1 MDLAGFAELGNINSV
16 EFQVFGPVL
25 IGIGTAES
33 KDDEL
38 VTVGN
43 RDETWRTRQKRV
55 SFLSWRSLPWSSK
68 VAMSFHSDAV
78 IYSPF
83 STSGQLPAGTL
94 GQLLPEHFN
103 RSPVELVLP
112 GQYEA
117 AANWEKK

>member
-1 MDLAGFAELGNINSV
+1 MDLAGFAEFGNIDSV
-16 EFQVFGPVL
+16 EFEVFGPILV
-25 IGIGTAES
+25 GIGTAEG

-43 RDETWRTRQKRV
+43 RDETWHTREKRCH
-55 SFLSWRSLPWSSK
+55 FLSQGSLPWSSK

-78 IYSPF
+78 TYSPF
-83 STSGQLPAGTL
+83 STSGQLPSGTL

-117 AANWEKK
+117 AANCEKK